1 MPGEVRGAA
10 PRRAAAWL
18 AAAALALAGS
28 SAAAA
33 ATCEGL
39 PPPHGT
45 VDLTVEPPDKPTVK
59 EVATEAITRAA
70 RRSGATTL
78 DPKAVT
84 RGLTMS
90 EIRGNARYEVREVT
104 LPSRRNVTTAMR
116 CRTPL

>member
-1 MPGEVRGAA
+1 MRGEVRGAA
-10 PRRAAAWL
+10 GTSFGRIVRCRNWHRRPTAWL
-18 AAAALALAGS
+18 AAAALALVGS

-33 ATCEGL
+33 CEGL

-45 VDLTVEPPDKPTVK
+45 VDPIVEPPDKPAVK

-70 RRSGATTL
+70 RRSGATTR

-84 RGLTMS
+84 RGLTIS

-104 LPSRRNVTTAMR
+104 LPS
-116 CRTPL
+116 